1 MVATAVGIGDGE
13 DKPLWELSDAHSTK
27 LRNWNLRTAA
37 LSVVSDS
44 LDHSWN
50 CMHEVLHVSS
60 NAHSHVHERDFN
72 QCGRRVL
79 TLSEQNMT

>member
-1 MVATAVGIGDGE
+1 MCESKVQCVFKPKRTMVATAVGIEGTFGDGE

-50 CMHEVLHVSS
+50 
-60 NAHSHVHERDFN
+60 
-72 QCGRRVL
+72 
-79 TLSEQNMT
+79 